1 MTMLPTYSS
10 QDCPRAWEMMPWVL
24 QDSATQ
30 EQGAWLTHHLAHCE
44 ACRAEFEQQKR
55 LQHAMSLPSETAVDM
70 EAGLQRLLGRLD
82 APAVEEPQRVR
93 RGGWLTRALAAAVLI
108 QAIGIGALGLK
119 TWSAGDGA
127 AYRTLSQ
134 QPAAPA
140 TAGAIRVVPDASMTL
155 ADWNALLHSLQ
166 LQVVGG
172 PNDVGA
178 YTVAPMAGATSQ
190 QGTTLQPGR
199 LQQLRAAHGVRL
211 AEPVT
216 DTP

>member
-1 MTMLPTYSS
+1 MTMLPNYSS

-24 QDSATQ
+24 QASATQ
-30 EQGAWLTHHLAHCE
+30 EQGEWLTHHLAHCE
-44 ACRAEFEQQKR
+44 ACRAEFAQQKR
-55 LQHAMSLPSETAVDM
+55 LKQAMSLPSHVDVDM

-82 APAVEEPQRVR
+82 APVEAPQHVHAR
-93 RGGWLTRALAAAVLI
+93 RSGGWLTRALAAAVLI

-119 TWSAGDGA
+119 VWTPGDSAT
-127 AYRTLSQ
+127 YRTLSQ
-134 QPAAPA
+134 EPATPA
-140 TAGAIRVVPDASMTL
+140 TAGAIRVVPDAGMTL

-178 YTVAPMAGATSQ
+178 YTVAPAASTASQ
-190 QGTTLQPGR
+190 QNT
-199 LQQLRAAHGVRL
+199 LQQLRAAHGIRL
-211 AEPVT
+211 AEPVS

>member
-1 MTMLPTYSS
+1 MTTLPTYSS

-24 QDSATQ
+24 QQSATE
-30 EQGAWLTHHLAHCE
+30 EQGQWLARHLAHCA
-44 ACRAEFEQQKR
+44 ACSAEFEQQER
-55 LQHAMSLPSETAVDM
+55 LQQAMSLPTDIKLDA

-82 APAVEEPQRVR
+82 APMPQAETVR
-93 RGGWLTRALAAAVLI
+93 ARPGGWLTRALAAAVLV

-119 TWSAGDGA
+119 VWSANEHP

-134 QPAAPA
+134 EPAAPA
-140 TAGAIRVVPDASMTL
+140 AHGAIRVVPDANMTL

-178 YTVAPMAGATSQ
+178 YTVAPSASASKASNA
-190 QGTTLQPGR
+190 L
-199 LQQLRAAHGVRL
+199 LQLRAARGVRL

>member
-1 MTMLPTYSS
+1 
-10 QDCPRAWEMMPWVL
+10 MMPWVL
-24 QDSATQ
+24 QQSATQ
-30 EQGAWLTHHLAHCE
+30 EQNEWLTHHLTHC
-44 ACRAEFEQQKR
+44 ASCREEFAQQNR
-55 LQHAMSLPSETAVDM
+55 LKQAMSLPSDIELDA
-70 EAGLQRLLGRLD
+70 EAGLQHLLGRLD
-82 APAVEEPQRVR
+82 APAPQEETVR
-93 RGGWLTRALAAAVLI
+93 ARSCWLTRALAAAVLI

-119 TWSAGDGA
+119 IWSANEQP

-134 QPAAPA
+134 EPVAPMMQ
-140 TAGAIRVVPDASMTL
+140 GAIRVVPDASMTL

-178 YTVAPMAGATSQ
+178 YTVAPSASVSKAQNT
-190 QGTTLQPGR
+190 
-199 LQQLRAAHGVRL
+199 LQQLRGAHGVRL

>member
-1 MTMLPTYSS
+1 MTMLPNYSS

-30 EQGAWLTHHLAHCE
+30 QQGEWLTHHLAHCE
-44 ACRAEFEQQKR
+44 SCRAEFEQQKR
-55 LQHAMSLPSETAVDM
+55 LQRAMSLPSNVDVDM

-82 APAVEEPQRVR
+82 APAVEEPQRARR

-119 TWSAGDGA
+119 TWSTGNGA
-127 AYRTLSQ
+127 SYRTLSQ
-134 QPAAPA
+134 EPATPV

-155 ADWNALLHSLQ
+155 ADWNTLLHSLQ

-178 YTVAPMAGATSQ
+178 YTVAPTAAAASQ
-190 QGTTLQPGR
+190 QNT
-199 LQQLRAAHGVRL
+199 LQQLRASHGVRL

>member
-1 MTMLPTYSS
+1 MTTLPTYSS

-24 QDSATQ
+24 QQSATQ
-30 EQGAWLTHHLAHCE
+30 EQGEWLTHHLAHC
-44 ACRAEFEQQKR
+44 ASRSAEFAQQTR
-55 LQHAMSLPSETAVDM
+55 LKQAMSLPTDIKLDP

-82 APAVEEPQRVR
+82 APAPQEEPVR
-93 RGGWLTRALAAAVLI
+93 ARTSGWITRALAAAVLI

-119 TWSAGDGA
+119 MWSANEHP

-134 QPAAPA
+134 EPVAPV
-140 TAGAIRVVPDASMTL
+140 TQGAIRVVPDASMTL

-178 YTVAPMAGATSQ
+178 YTVAPSASASKAQNT
-190 QGTTLQPGR
+190 
-199 LQQLRAAHGVRL
+199 LQQLRDARGVRL

-216 DTP
+216 GTP

>member
-24 QDSATQ
+24 QHSATQ
-30 EQGAWLTHHLAHCE
+30 EQSDWLTRHLGRCP
-44 ACRAEFEQQKR
+44 ACRTEFAQQSR
-55 LQHAMSLPSETAVDM
+55 LKQAMSLPADIPLDV

-82 APAVEEPQRVR
+82 APVPRQEPHRAR
-93 RGGWLTRALAAAVLI
+93 ATGWLPRALAAAVLI

-119 TWSAGDGA
+119 VWTA
-127 AYRTLSQ
+127 AENPGYRTLSQ
-134 QPAAPA
+134 EPA
-140 TAGAIRVVPDASMTL
+140 TPATTGAIRVVPDAGMTL
-155 ADWNALLHSLQ
+155 ADWNGLLHSLQ
-166 LQVVGG
+166 LQVVSG

-178 YTVAPMAGATSQ
+178 YTLAPTDTKAAAQTH
-190 QGTTLQPGR
+190 TV
-199 LQQLRAAHGVRL
+199 QQLRATHGIRL

>member
-1 MTMLPTYSS
+1 MTTLPTYSS

-24 QDSATQ
+24 QQSASQ
-30 EQGAWLTHHLAHCE
+30 EQSEWLTQHLARCD
-44 ACRAEFEQQKR
+44 ACRAEYAQQKR
-55 LQHAMSLPSETAVDM
+55 LKQAMSLPSDISVDR

-82 APAVEEPQRVR
+82 APVQQEPPQRARV
-93 RGGWLTRALAAAVLI
+93 GGWLTRALAAAVLV

-119 TWSAGDGA
+119 VWSTNDNAT
-127 AYRTLSQ
+127 YRTLSQ
-134 QPAAPA
+134 TPTTPTAP
-140 TAGAIRVVPDASMTL
+140 GAIRVVPDASMTL

-178 YTVAPMAGATSQ
+178 YTVAPAGAKSASQ
-190 QGTTLQPGR
+190 NIV
-199 LQQLRAAHGVRL
+199 QQLRATRGIRL

>member
-1 MTMLPTYSS
+1 MTMLPNYSS

-24 QDSATQ
+24 QDSATR
-30 EQGAWLTHHLAHCE
+30 EQSEWLTHHLAHCE

-55 LQHAMSLPSETAVDM
+55 LHQAMSLPADVEVDM

-82 APAVEEPQRVR
+82 APAVEAPQRAR

-119 TWSAGDGA
+119 MWSAGDGA
-127 AYRTLSQ
+127 TYHTLSQ
-134 QPAAPA
+134 EPSAPV

-178 YTVAPMAGATSQ
+178 YTVAPATTAGKRDT
-190 QGTTLQPGR
+190 
-199 LQQLRAAHGVRL
+199 LQQLRAARGVRL

>member
-1 MTMLPTYSS
+1 MTMLPNYSS

-30 EQGAWLTHHLAHCE
+30 AQGEWLTHHLAHCE

-55 LQHAMSLPSETAVDM
+55 LQQAMSLPSNVEVDM

-82 APAVEEPQRVR
+82 APAVEEAPQRAR

-119 TWSAGDGA
+119 TWSASDNA
-127 AYRTLSQ
+127 SYRTLSQ
-134 QPAAPA
+134 EPATPV

-178 YTVAPMAGATSQ
+178 YTVAPAAAAASQ
-190 QGTTLQPGR
+190 QNT

>member
-1 MTMLPTYSS
+1 MTTLPTYSS

-24 QDSATQ
+24 QQSATQ
-30 EQGAWLTHHLAHCE
+30 EQGQWLARHLAHCA
-44 ACRAEFEQQKR
+44 ACSAEFAQQER
-55 LQHAMSLPSETAVDM
+55 LQQAMSLPTDIQLDA

-82 APAVEEPQRVR
+82 APMPQAETVR
-93 RGGWLTRALAAAVLI
+93 ARPGGWLTRALAAAVLV

-119 TWSAGDGA
+119 VWSANEHP

-134 QPAAPA
+134 EPAAPA
-140 TAGAIRVVPDASMTL
+140 AHGAIRVVPDANMTL

-178 YTVAPMAGATSQ
+178 YTVAPSASASKASNA
-190 QGTTLQPGR
+190 L
-199 LQQLRAAHGVRL
+199 LQLRAARGVRL

>member
-1 MTMLPTYSS
+1 MTTLPTYSS

-24 QDSATQ
+24 QQSATE
-30 EQGAWLTHHLAHCE
+30 EQGQWLAQHLAHCT
-44 ACRAEFEQQKR
+44 ACSAEFAQQER
-55 LQHAMSLPSETAVDM
+55 LQQAMSLPTDIKLDA

-82 APAVEEPQRVR
+82 APMPQAETVR
-93 RGGWLTRALAAAVLI
+93 ARPGGWLTRALAAAVLV

-119 TWSAGDGA
+119 VWSANEHP
-127 AYRTLSQ
+127 AYHTLSQ
-134 QPAAPA
+134 EPAAPA
-140 TAGAIRVVPDASMTL
+140 THGAIRVVPDANMTL

-178 YTVAPMAGATSQ
+178 YTVAPSASASKTSNA
-190 QGTTLQPGR
+190 L
-199 LQQLRAAHGVRL
+199 LQLRAARGVRL